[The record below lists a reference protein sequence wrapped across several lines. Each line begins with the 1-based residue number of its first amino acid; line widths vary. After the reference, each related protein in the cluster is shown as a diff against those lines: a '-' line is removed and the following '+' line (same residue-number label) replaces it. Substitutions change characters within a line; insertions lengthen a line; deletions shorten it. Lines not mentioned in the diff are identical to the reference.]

1 MVSVCPRHVKEG
13 LDVLDV
19 PHVYKIDQ
27 KSEEKKKTCKCEFCH
42 LKADYKLD
50 SYSSYQKKLPEQ
62 QK

>member
-27 KSEEKKKTCKCEFCH
+27 KNEEKKKTCKCQFCH
-42 LKADYKLD
+42 LNADYKLD
-50 SYSSYQKKLPEQ
+50 SLSTYPKRNQPIQ
-62 QK
+62 R